1 MWKIIAILC
10 VLNTGE
16 LVCTT
21 HYETIHRTFPKQH
34 VCEEEARAKFDTM
47 ITSFTTWN
55 VPFTTLEVGCEL
67 HKG

>member
-21 HYETIHRTFPKQH
+21 HYETIHRTFPQEA
-34 VCEEEARAKFDTM
+34 VCLEEAEAKFYTM
-47 ITSFTTWN
+47 AESFTTWD
-55 VPFTTLEVGCEL
+55 VPFETLEVGCEL